1 MNLVKDIGE
10 RIADLRRARGM
21 SQDELAELATLSRI
35 SIARYESGK
44 IEPGA
49 KALGRI
55 ADALEVSSDVLL
67 GRSEEQNIQRNEP
80 QTIEARIVSGGI
92 DKLPKE
98 QREQAID
105 IMKAVFKQYSEY
117 FTRKDETK

>member
-1 MNLVKDIGE
+1 
-10 RIADLRRARGM
+10 M